1 MHKSRSKNFL
11 MGISGG
17 FGSGKS
23 TIVNEVIEKIGPE
36 KKYLYSTTMLITGID
51 RN

>member
-1 MHKSRSKNFL
+1 
-11 MGISGG
+11 MGIGG
-17 FGSGKS
+17 VSGSGKS
-23 TIVNEVIEKIGPE
+23 TIVNEIIEKIEP